1 MARRDVVIIILILLS
16 VAGIIYFRQRTK
28 PQEEMRVPETLSSTT
43 EQTLEQKFN
52 LEIPDDVEK
61 AELKDVSG
69 GNASAIATRKFEN
82 NKFDQSL
89 IADLPES
96 EVGSFYQVWLY
107 NGKLGELNTGV
118 QNPEMRS
125 AGKLRTT
132 KAGWLLD
139 YSSSQN
145 LTNLNQV
152 AVTKE
157 KVDDNNPETQ
167 ILEGSF

>member
-1 MARRDVVIIILILLS
+1 MNRRDIVISLLILLGLGG
-16 VAGIIYFRQRTK
+16 VIYYRQKTRST
-28 PQEEMRVPETLSSTT
+28 EELRVPETLSST
-43 EQTLEQKFN
+43 EEVLEEKFN
-52 LEIPDDVEK
+52 VDIPDDVDK

-69 GNASAIATRKFEN
+69 GSASAIATRKFEN
-82 NKFDQSL
+82 NRFDQSV
-89 IADLPES
+89 IADLPEP

-107 NGKLGELNTGV
+107 NGKLGVLNTGA
-118 QNPEMRS
+118 QNPEMIS
-125 AGKLRTT
+125 TGKLRMT
-132 KAGWLLD
+132 KAGWVLE

-145 LTNLNQV
+145 LTNFNQV